1 MERLSFIIEMFN
13 KERTKQKE
21 KNMNKLV
28 LAAKILLII
37 VGLNLGFAELFGL
50 EIVGRVLGGTVL
62 IRIFNVL
69 VGLSAVLL
77 AYGMLSGKGGSKK
90 KK

>member
-1 MERLSFIIEMFN
+1 
-13 KERTKQKE
+13 
-21 KNMNKLV
+21 MNKLV